1 MAEGEAL
8 KKIVVIGAGI
18 IGACTALTLQREG
31 HAVTLIDRDEPG
43 LGSSFGNAGA
53 ISPASCVPMAL
64 PGMLSKVPKWL
75 FDPLGPLAVRRAYAL
90 KVAPWLLK
98 WVQASRPDVVR
109 AASDALNALNSGTLD
124 GYRALLSPEQFRD
137 NIHPTGH
144 LYVWKQRPS
153 GATDLLVQALRDEHG
168 HRTEQLGPDEIRQLV
183 PELSR
188 DLQAGLLFP
197 DNTQTRN
204 PNRLVNIV
212 VENFVAAGGRF
223 LRDEVTGIGFGAA
236 GPDRLRTRIGEMPF
250 DALVVAAGAYSRM
263 FTDEVGTSVPL
274 ETERGYHLMVT
285 DPSID
290 LRLPVCFG
298 AEKFFATPME
308 TGLRLAG
315 TVEFAGLEA
324 VPDWRR
330 AEALLANARKLL
342 PGLSGSGTTVWMGR
356 RPSVPD
362 SVPVIARAPKHPNVF
377 LAFGHGHLG
386 MSGGPGTARLIAD
399 LVAGRTPFIDPEPYS
414 TKRFQR
420 AA

>member
-1 MAEGEAL
+1 
-8 KKIVVIGAGI
+8 V
-18 IGACTALTLQREG
+18 
-31 HAVTLIDRDEPG
+31 DRDEPG

-53 ISPASCVPMAL
+53 ISPAACVPMAL

-75 FDPLGPLAVRRAYAL
+75 FDPMGPLAVRRAYAL
-90 KVAPWLLK
+90 KVAPWLVK
-98 WVQASRPDVVR
+98 WVQASKPDVVR
-109 AASDALNALNSGTLD
+109 AASDALNALNSGTLE
-124 GYRALLSPEQFRD
+124 GYRELLSPEQFRD

-144 LYVWKQRPS
+144 LYVWKQKPS

-204 PNRLVNIV
+204 PNRLVNTV
-212 VENFVAAGGRF
+212 VENFIAAGGRF

-236 GPDRLRTRIGEMPF
+236 GPDRLHTRIGEMPF
-250 DALVVAAGAYSRM
+250 DALVVAAGAYSKM

-285 DPSID
+285 DPSIE
-290 LRLPVCFG
+290 LRLPISFG

-308 TGLRLAG
+308 KGLRLAG
-315 TVEFAGLEA
+315 TVELAGLEA
-324 VPDWRR
+324 APDWRR
-330 AEALLANARKLL
+330 AEALLENARKLL

-399 LVAGRTPFIDPEPYS
+399 LVAGRTPFIDPHPYS
-414 TKRFQR
+414 TRRFQR
-420 AA
+420 AAAA